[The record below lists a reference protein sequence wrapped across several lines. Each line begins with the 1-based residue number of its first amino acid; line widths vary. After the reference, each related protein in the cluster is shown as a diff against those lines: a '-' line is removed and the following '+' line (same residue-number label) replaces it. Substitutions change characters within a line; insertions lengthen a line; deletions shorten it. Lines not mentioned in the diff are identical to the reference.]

1 MSGGKVLIVD
11 DEKNI
16 RRTLSM
22 VLEGEDYDV
31 LQAQTAEEGL
41 RLLEG
46 RQFDVVLL
54 DVQLPGINGLE
65 MLRRIRESDNEVD
78 VIMMSGHASLA
89 NAVEAT
95 RLGAFDFFE
104 KPLDRERVLLTLR
117 NCLARRNLALR
128 VQELQDKGGIFEMIG
143 ESSAMKQLRREIEK
157 VGPTKGRVLI
167 TGESGVGKELVA
179 RAVHAISERSSRAFV
194 KVNCAAIP
202 AELIESELFGHERGS
217 FSGATQ
223 RKRGKFEIAD
233 QGTIF
238 LDEIGDMSL
247 SAQAKVL
254 RILQNGEM
262 SRVGSERPLSVDV
275 RVIAATNKDLQSAV
289 QAQTFRDDLFYR
301 LNVVP
306 IYVPPLR
313 ERLADVPLLL
323 NAFLSELSKEYGN
336 RKKDITQEVV
346 EALTNYNWPGNI
358 RELRN
363 LCERLIIMGADPIGL
378 GDLPEYIT
386 PSREASSEHMSAI
399 PAGSMSL
406 RDFRHATERSYI
418 ESTLRAYGWNVSK
431 TSEVLGVERT
441 NLHKKIKK
449 YDIDRDDTT

>member
-1 MSGGKVLIVD
+1 MNLMHSRGLSWVRPHGIQEGICHRAHV
-11 DEKNI
+11 EQP
-16 RRTLSM
+16 RRLR
-22 VLEGEDYDV
+22 EPR
-31 LQAQTAEEGL
+31 AESL
-41 RLLEG
+41 G
-46 RQFDVVLL
+46 R
-54 DVQLPGINGLE
+54 
-65 MLRRIRESDNEVD
+65 
-78 VIMMSGHASLA
+78 
-89 NAVEAT
+89 
-95 RLGAFDFFE
+95 
-104 KPLDRERVLLTLR
+104 
-117 NCLARRNLALR
+117 
-128 VQELQDKGGIFEMIG
+128 
-143 ESSAMKQLRREIEK
+143 
-157 VGPTKGRVLI
+157 
-167 TGESGVGKELVA
+167 
-179 RAVHAISERSSRAFV
+179 
-194 KVNCAAIP
+194 
-202 AELIESELFGHERGS
+202 
-217 FSGATQ
+217 
-223 RKRGKFEIAD
+223 
-233 QGTIF
+233 
-238 LDEIGDMSL
+238 
-247 SAQAKVL
+247 
-254 RILQNGEM
+254 
-262 SRVGSERPLSVDV
+262 
-275 RVIAATNKDLQSAV
+275 
-289 QAQTFRDDLFYR
+289 
-301 LNVVP
+301 
-306 IYVPPLR
+306 LR